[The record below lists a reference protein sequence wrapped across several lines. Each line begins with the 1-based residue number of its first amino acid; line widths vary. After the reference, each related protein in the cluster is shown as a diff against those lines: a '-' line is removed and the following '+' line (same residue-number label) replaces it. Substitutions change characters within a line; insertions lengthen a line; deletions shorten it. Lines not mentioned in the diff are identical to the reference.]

1 MHFYCYSNHNT
12 LKREV
17 RSSPTKILWGLGAA
31 VSPSCFTYRRL
42 GEGPPGLVNLYVLR
56 FDQVV
61 VFLGVG
67 VLWIFVGCF
76 CWINMF
82 FFGKNGWNLMEPVVF
97 FVGRFT
103 MIVNGLPQFQGFAE
117 FTVSFFL
124 KFHQMVGKLLV
135 ETANIWEWTENNS
148 RWRLKQQVAYGRT
161 SCIGHIYHTGWQW
174 SVDLERLA

>member
-1 MHFYCYSNHNT
+1 MDHSSWSAPTNKWKGTIMFSNWTPRCIFTANHNT

-31 VSPSCFTYRRL
+31 VSPGCFTYRRL

-124 KFHQMVGKLLV
+124 KFHQMV
-135 ETANIWEWTENNS
+135 EN
-148 RWRLKQQVAYGRT
+148 Y
-161 SCIGHIYHTGWQW
+161 
-174 SVDLERLA
+174 